1 MGPVKSSWRD
11 AGQELYANKKVA
23 TMDINLIM
31 FKASGQQKSIP
42 MNSESA
48 VLGRGPECGIRVPVD
63 SCSRRQCELKVED
76 DKLIL
81 RDLNSANGT
90 YVNSERVEQ
99 TVLTPGDKITL
110 GPVVLTVQI
119 NGEPAEVMA
128 TQSVNASAP
137 VTDTSEELL
146 SDDDY
151 GLADDPL
158 AALSSVS
165 STDDD
170 GDDDPLAALEA
181 LSK

>member
-1 MGPVKSSWRD
+1 
-11 AGQELYANKKVA
+11 
-23 TMDINLIM
+23 
-31 FKASGQQKSIP
+31 
-42 MNSESA
+42 
-48 VLGRGPECGIRVPVD
+48 
-63 SCSRRQCELKVED
+63 
-76 DKLIL
+76 L

-151 GLADDPL
+151 GLADDDSHDPL
-158 AALSSVS
+158 AALSSIA
-165 STDDD
+165 DDKGD
-170 GDDDPLAALEA
+170 DDDDPLAALEA

>member
-1 MGPVKSSWRD
+1 MGPVKSSLRD
-11 AGQELYANKKVA
+11 AGQEFYANKKVA

-31 FKASGQQKSIP
+31 FKANGQQKSIP
-42 MNSESA
+42 MNGESA

-76 DKLIL
+76 GKLIL

-119 NGEPAEVMA
+119 NGEPAEVMT
-128 TQSVNASAP
+128 TQSVDASAA

-146 SDDDY
+146 SDDEY
-151 GLADDPL
+151 GLADEDPL

-165 STDDD
+165 KGGD
-170 GDDDPLAALEA
+170 DDDPLAALEA

>member
-1 MGPVKSSWRD
+1 
-11 AGQELYANKKVA
+11 
-23 TMDINLIM
+23 MDINLIM
-31 FKASGQQKSIP
+31 FKADGQQKNIP
-42 MNSESA
+42 MNGDLA
-48 VLGRGPECGIRVPVD
+48 VLGRGPECGIRVPID

-76 DKLIL
+76 GKLTL

-119 NGEPAEVMA
+119 NGEPAEVMT
-128 TQSVNASAP
+128 TQSVDASSP

-151 GLADDPL
+151 GLVDDDPLDPLAALSSISGDKGDDDDPL
-158 AALSSVS
+158 AALSSIS
-165 STDDD
+165 DDKGD
-170 GDDDPLAALEA
+170 DDDPLAALEA